1 MYVLSG
7 RGTAEIGKDEE
18 AIGPGDFLG
27 FPARGPAH
35 HVRNASGEELIYVH
49 GGDAWSRSTIEIVDF
64 PQLGLRRTIVGTRD
78 VATFPLAAA
87 LETGTR

>member
-1 MYVLSG
+1 MWW
-7 RGTAEIGKDEE
+7 R
-18 AIGPGDFLG
+18 
-27 FPARGPAH
+27 
-35 HVRNASGEELIYVH
+35 LIYVH

-64 PQLGLRRTIVGTRD
+64 PQLGLRRTLVGTRE